1 MIVIQNIPPQL
12 KFKYKYEYS
21 TTTPTTTPTVST
33 KKSNKNKLTFIP
45 TRKYILRQLANYLQM
60 SYVSIELKRAIQF
73 GAKSAKLEIGQNK
86 TKGTDSL

>member
-1 MIVIQNIPPQL
+1 
-12 KFKYKYEYS
+12 
-21 TTTPTTTPTVST
+21 
-33 KKSNKNKLTFIP
+33 
-45 TRKYILRQLANYLQM
+45 M